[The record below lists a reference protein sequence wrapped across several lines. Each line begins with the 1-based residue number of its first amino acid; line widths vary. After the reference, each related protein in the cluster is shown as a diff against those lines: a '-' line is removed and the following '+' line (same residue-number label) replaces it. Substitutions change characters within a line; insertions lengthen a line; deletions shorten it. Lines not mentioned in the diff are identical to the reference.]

1 MRAGWTLAR
10 VAFFAAALGACRHE
24 PEPPA
29 SRPDTAVDSAASE
42 VAVWRPLGEW
52 SGRGDRQTESF
63 DVISG
68 ALQLVWEATNASAPT
83 GGRLRVIL
91 HSSISGRPLQTV
103 VDARGTGIDTVYA
116 ADEPRVS
123 YLVIESEGV
132 DWRVTLEER
141 VPAPR

>member
-1 MRAGWTLAR
+1 MRARWTLAR
-10 VAFFAAALGACRHE
+10 VALWATAFAACRYD
-24 PEPPA
+24 PEA
-29 SRPDTAVDSAASE
+29 RPEATVESAPSQATA
-42 VAVWRPLGEW
+42 WRPLGEW

-68 ALQLVWEATNASAPT
+68 TLKLVWETSNESPR
-83 GGRLRVIL
+83 GEGSLRVEL

-103 VDARGTGIDTVYA
+103 VNVRGAGMDTVYA

-132 DWRVTLEER
+132 DWRLALTER
-141 VPAPR
+141 VSASP